1 MRINTNLNAMI
12 ATNQMSK
19 NTALAGSSMEKLST
33 GLRITKAGDDAA
45 GLAVSEKM
53 RAQIRGM
60 EQAERNVQDGI
71 SMVQTAEGALEE
83 AGNIAQRMRE
93 LGVQAGNDTLSA
105 EDRTKVKEEL
115 KDIVTIQI
123 VSFPQEG
130 MYAYKNG
137 VELVEEGL
145 KMGADCV
152 GAIPHFEYAKEFGV
166 KHVYGSVDEMLAD
179 ENIDIVY
186 IATPHNSH
194 YEFLMKALQSGKHV
208 FCEKAITVND
218 TQLEEAVKLAA
229 EKKLVICDGMT
240 LYHMPIFKKLKEIV
254 DSGKLGP
261 VKMIQVNFGSCK
273 EYDVTNRFFSKE
285 LAGGAL
291 LDIGVYATSFARFF
305 MKSKPDTI
313 LTTANYF
320 ETGVD
325 ETSGI
330 ILRNPDGQMAV
341 MALTMRAKQPKRG
354 VVACEDGFIEIYNYP
369 RGDKATITYT
379 SDGHTETIEA
389 GETAYALDYEV
400 EDMQNYVL
408 NGGSEEYLTYS
419 RDVMSV
425 LTDIRKQWGMIYPFE

>member
-1 MRINTNLNAMI
+1 MLKLEFDGVIDMKIREVNENKKQFIALLLLADEQENMI
-12 ATNQMSK
+12 DHY
-19 NTALAGSSMEKLST
+19 LEKGTMYVLED
-33 GLRITKAGDDAA
+33 GNVKAECVVTDED
-45 GLAVSEKM
+45 
-53 RAQIRGM
+53 
-60 EQAERNVQDGI
+60 NGI
-71 SMVQTAEGALEE
+71 LEIK
-83 AGNIAQRMRE
+83 NIAVDPKNQ
-93 LGVQAGNDTLSA
+93 GNGYGKALMDFLA
-105 EDRTKVKEEL
+105 EKYAEEFDVKN
-115 KDIVTIQI
+115 
-123 VSFPQEG
+123 
-130 MYAYKNG
+130 A
-137 VELVEEGL
+137 
-145 KMGADCV
+145 
-152 GAIPHFEYAKEFGV
+152 
-166 KHVYGSVDEMLAD
+166 YGSADEMFDD

-218 TQLEEAVKLAA
+218 TQLEEAVKLA
-229 EKKLVICDGMT
+229 KKKNLVICDGMT
-240 LYHMPIFKKLKEIV
+240 LYHMPVFKKMKEIV

-291 LDIGVYATSFARFF
+291 LDIGVYATSFSRFF
-305 MKSKPDTI
+305 MKSKPNSI

-369 RGDKATITYT
+369 RGDKATIVYT
-379 SDGHTETIEA
+379 NDGHTEPIEA
-389 GETAYALDYEV
+389 GEAAYALDYEV

>member
-1 MRINTNLNAMI
+1 MLGTGWI
-12 ATNQMSK
+12 AHEMGE
-19 NTALAGSSMEKLST
+19 ALKRVNGEIYACCATSMES
-33 GLRITKAGDDAA
+33 
-45 GLAVSEKM
+45 
-53 RAQIRGM
+53 AQKY
-60 EQAERNVQDGI
+60 AEEFD
-71 SMVQTAEGALEE
+71 
-83 AGNIAQRMRE
+83 
-93 LGVQAGNDTLSA
+93 
-105 EDRTKVKEEL
+105 VKN
-115 KDIVTIQI
+115 
-123 VSFPQEG
+123 
-130 MYAYKNG
+130 A
-137 VELVEEGL
+137 
-145 KMGADCV
+145 
-152 GAIPHFEYAKEFGV
+152 
-166 KHVYGSVDEMLAD
+166 YGSADEMFDD

-218 TQLEEAVKLAA
+218 TQLEEAVKLA
-229 EKKLVICDGMT
+229 KKKNLVICDGMT
-240 LYHMPIFKKLKEIV
+240 LYHMPVFKKMKEIV

-291 LDIGVYATSFARFF
+291 LDIGVYATSFSRFF
-305 MKSKPDTI
+305 MKSKPNSI

-369 RGDKATITYT
+369 RGDKANIVYT
-379 SDGHTETIEA
+379 NDGHTETIEA
-389 GETAYALDYEV
+389 GEAAYALDYEV

>member
-1 MRINTNLNAMI
+1 MKKLNWGMLGTGWI
-12 ATNQMSK
+12 AHEMGE
-19 NTALAGSSMEKLST
+19 ALKRVNGEIYACCATSME
-33 GLRITKAGDDAA
+33 
-45 GLAVSEKM
+45 
-53 RAQIRGM
+53 
-60 EQAERNVQDGI
+60 
-71 SMVQTAEGALEE
+71 
-83 AGNIAQRMRE
+83 
-93 LGVQAGNDTLSA
+93 SA
-105 EDRTKVKEEL
+105 EKYAEEFDVKN
-115 KDIVTIQI
+115 
-123 VSFPQEG
+123 
-130 MYAYKNG
+130 A
-137 VELVEEGL
+137 
-145 KMGADCV
+145 
-152 GAIPHFEYAKEFGV
+152 
-166 KHVYGSVDEMLAD
+166 YGSADEMFDD

-218 TQLEEAVKLAA
+218 TQLEEAVKLA
-229 EKKLVICDGMT
+229 KKKNLVICDGMT
-240 LYHMPIFKKLKEIV
+240 LYHMPVFKKMKEIV

-273 EYDVTNRFFSKE
+273 EYGVTNRFFSKE

-291 LDIGVYATSFARFF
+291 LDIGVYATSFSRFF
-305 MKSKPDTI
+305 MKSKPNSI

-369 RGDKATITYT
+369 RGDKATIVYT
-379 SDGHTETIEA
+379 NDGHTETIEA
-389 GETAYALDYEV
+389 GEAAYALDYEV